1 MHFKFY
7 LISMQKIA
15 KKLLQVIIDGVQE
28 KKGHKLVIADL
39 ADIDDCICRYFV
51 ICQANTPTQTEAIAG
66 SVSDMVRE
74 ELGEKAIGVCGL
86 ENGYWIAMDYGDV
99 MVHVMLPEARE
110 YYDLEHLWADAK
122 LTEIADVD

>member
-1 MHFKFY
+1 
-7 LISMQKIA
+7 
-15 KKLLQVIIDGVQE
+15 
-28 KKGHKLVIADL
+28 
-39 ADIDDCICRYFV
+39 
-51 ICQANTPTQTEAIAG
+51 
-66 SVSDMVRE
+66 MVRE

-122 LTEIADVD
+122 LTEIADVDWPARVYWGGLFRFLSLGSVTVLTV

>member
-1 MHFKFY
+1 MTTAAE
-7 LISMQKIA
+7 LVETITRAI
-15 KKLLQVIIDGVQE
+15 QE
-28 KKGHKLVIADL
+28 KKGTGIVVADL
-39 ADIDDCICRYFV
+39 SKIDGAIAQYFV